1 MIANAKIQNHENN
14 IKHSKSH
21 RKSAKFL
28 VRMELVRAFA
38 SAGQAFNASLGF
50 DRFFFKLETK
60 RTLKNKL

>member
-50 DRFFFKLETK
+50 DRFF
-60 RTLKNKL
+60 